1 MAASLAGQI
10 AVVTGGGS
18 GIGRA
23 AALAL
28 AGENARVVVADV
40 RAEAAGLVSDEI
52 RAKGGEALAVA
63 TDVSDAAAVEKLV
76 ATTLDTFGQ
85 IHVLFNSAG
94 ISLRRSVI
102 EMTDAEWHRVL
113 GVNLHGTFY
122 AATAASSI
130 WRRIARRSA
139 WSTAPTT
146 RPRRAA

>member
-1 MAASLAGQI
+1 MGASLGGQF

-40 RAEAAGLVSDEI
+40 RADAAATVSDEI

-76 ATTLDTFGQ
+76 AATLDTFGQ
-85 IHVLFNSAG
+85 LHVLFNSAG
-94 ISLRRSVI
+94 ISLRRSRV
-102 EMTDAEWHRVL
+102 EVTDAEWHRVL
-113 GVNLHGTFY
+113 GINLPGPFSSCP
-122 AATAASSI
+122 AT
-130 WRRIARRSA
+130 RRHIAQA
-139 WSTAPTT
+139 
-146 RPRRAA
+146 